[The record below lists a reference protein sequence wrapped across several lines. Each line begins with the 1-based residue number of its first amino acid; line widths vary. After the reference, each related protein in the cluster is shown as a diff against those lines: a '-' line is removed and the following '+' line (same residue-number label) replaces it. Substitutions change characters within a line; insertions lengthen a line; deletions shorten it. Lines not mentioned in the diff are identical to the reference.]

1 MSIMSYLILS
11 IFVTVIW
18 SIVLKLLQVKYVW
31 PPLAFFM
38 WIFIIPVIALQLI
51 SNQLMKYSEELA
63 EHLINIIPQK
73 VKPIIDKKIEKV
85 EKVEKVEVTDVT
97 GTIPTN
103 E

>member
-1 MSIMSYLILS
+1 MSIISYLILS

-18 SIVLKLLQVKYVW
+18 SIILKLLRIKYVW

-63 EHLINIIPQK
+63 DHLINIIPQK
-73 VKPIIDKKIEKV
+73 IQPIIDKPVKQTEAKKEV
-85 EKVEKVEVTDVT
+85 ESTNVTTD
-97 GTIPTN
+97 ISN
-103 E
+103 N

>member
-18 SIVLKLLQVKYVW
+18 SIVLKLLHVKYVW

-63 EHLINIIPQK
+63 EHLINIVPQK

-85 EKVEKVEVTDVT
+85 EKIEVTDVT
-97 GTIPTN
+97 GTISTN